1 MSSVFKHDVAA
12 CPYCGEVSTFDVDG
26 RIQLEPEVVD
36 FTDTDWERI
45 TSTREVDP
53 DTKEIIAIR
62 CRACAGLVILM
73 DTFGMTSTGE
83 EAPGVGVVER
93 RVIDPPGSARRLP
106 DEAPELMASFFQ
118 EAGVCEAVGALR
130 AAGGLY
136 RSAAEAM
143 LDSRVTGRDIPAKV
157 NQFVQWLEED
167 PNLAEVDPSLVE
179 ELKATFTD
187 ARLVGREALHHGVDY
202 SAQEIGELAELLCDA
217 AEAVFAQPAQR
228 QRRRQ
233 RQAQRIQAAE
243 LRQQARKAEKGKS

>member
-1 MSSVFKHDVAA
+1 MSSIFKNDVAA

-26 RIQLEPEVVD
+26 RIQLEPEFVD
-36 FTDTDWERI
+36 FTSTDWERI

-157 NQFVQWLEED
+157 NQFVQL
-167 PNLAEVDPSLVE
+167 PEVDPSLAG

>member
-1 MSSVFKHDVAA
+1 MSSVFKNDVAA

-45 TSTREVDP
+45 TSTRAVDP

-233 RQAQRIQAAE
+233 RQAQRIHAAE

>member
-1 MSSVFKHDVAA
+1 MSSIFKNDVAA

-26 RIQLEPEVVD
+26 RIQLEPEFVD
-36 FTDTDWERI
+36 FTSTDWERI
-45 TSTREVDP
+45 TSTRAVDP

-143 LDSRVTGRDIPAKV
+143 LDSRVTGRNIPAKV
-157 NQFVQWLEED
+157 NEFVQL
-167 PNLAEVDPSLVE
+167 PEVDPSLAE
-179 ELKATFTD
+179 ELEATFTD
-187 ARLVGREALHHGVDY
+187 ARLVGREAVHYGVDY

-228 QRRRQ
+228 KRRRQ

-243 LRQQARKAEKGKS
+243 LRQQARKAEQGKS

>member
-1 MSSVFKHDVAA
+1 MSSVFKNDVAA

-36 FTDTDWERI
+36 FTSTDWERI
-45 TSTREVDP
+45 TSTRAVDP

-157 NQFVQWLEED
+157 NQFVQL
-167 PNLAEVDPSLVE
+167 PEVDPSLAG

>member
-45 TSTREVDP
+45 TSTRVVDP

-157 NQFVQWLEED
+157 NQFVQL
-167 PNLAEVDPSLVE
+167 PEVDPSLAE

-187 ARLVGREALHHGVDY
+187 ARLVGRETLHHGVDY

-233 RQAQRIQAAE
+233 RQAQRIHAAE

>member
-1 MSSVFKHDVAA
+1 MSSIFKNDVAA

-26 RIQLEPEVVD
+26 RIQLEPEFVD
-36 FTDTDWERI
+36 FTSTDWERI

-106 DEAPELMASFFQ
+106 DEAPELMVSFFQ

-143 LDSRVTGRDIPAKV
+143 LDSKVEGRDIPAKV
-157 NQFVQWLEED
+157 KKFVQLQ
-167 PNLAEVDPSLVE
+167 EVDPSLAE
-179 ELKATFTD
+179 ELEATFTD

>member
-1 MSSVFKHDVAA
+1 MSSVFKNDVAA

-36 FTDTDWERI
+36 FTSTDWERI
-45 TSTREVDP
+45 TSTRAVDP

-157 NQFVQWLEED
+157 NQFVQL
-167 PNLAEVDPSLVE
+167 PEVDPSLAG

-202 SAQEIGELAELLCDA
+202 SAQEIGELAELLRDA

-228 QRRRQ
+228 ERRRQ
-233 RQAQRIQAAE
+233 RQAQRIHAAE

>member
-1 MSSVFKHDVAA
+1 VSSVFKNDVAA

-36 FTDTDWERI
+36 FTSTDWERI
-45 TSTREVDP
+45 TSTRAVDP

-157 NQFVQWLEED
+157 NQFVQL
-167 PNLAEVDPSLVE
+167 PEVDPSLAG

>member
-1 MSSVFKHDVAA
+1 MSSIFKNDVAA

-26 RIQLEPEVVD
+26 RIQLEPEFVD
-36 FTDTDWERI
+36 FTSTDWERI
-45 TSTREVDP
+45 TSTRAVDP

-143 LDSRVTGRDIPAKV
+143 LDSKVEGRDIPAKV
-157 NQFVQWLEED
+157 KKFVQLQ
-167 PNLAEVDPSLVE
+167 EVDPSLAE
-179 ELKATFTD
+179 ELEATFTD

>member
-1 MSSVFKHDVAA
+1 MSSIFKNDVAA

-26 RIQLEPEVVD
+26 RIQLEPEFVD
-36 FTDTDWERI
+36 FTSTDWERI
-45 TSTREVDP
+45 TSTRAVDP

-143 LDSRVTGRDIPAKV
+143 LDSKVEGRDIPAKV
-157 NQFVQWLEED
+157 KKFVQLQ
-167 PNLAEVDPSLVE
+167 EVDPSLAE
-179 ELKATFTD
+179 ELEATFTD

-228 QRRRQ
+228 QCRRQ

>member
-1 MSSVFKHDVAA
+1 MSSVFKNDVAA

-157 NQFVQWLEED
+157 NQFVQL
-167 PNLAEVDPSLVE
+167 PEVDPSLAG

-233 RQAQRIQAAE
+233 RQAQRIHAAE

>member
-1 MSSVFKHDVAA
+1 MSSVFKNDVAA

-45 TSTREVDP
+45 TSTRAVDP

-157 NQFVQWLEED
+157 NQFVQL
-167 PNLAEVDPSLVE
+167 PEVDPSLAG

>member
-1 MSSVFKHDVAA
+1 MSSIFKNDVAA

-26 RIQLEPEVVD
+26 RIQLEPEFVD
-36 FTDTDWERI
+36 FTSTDWERI

-157 NQFVQWLEED
+157 NQFVQL
-167 PNLAEVDPSLVE
+167 PEVDPSLAE

>member
-1 MSSVFKHDVAA
+1 MSSVFKNDVAA

-45 TSTREVDP
+45 TSTRAVDP

-157 NQFVQWLEED
+157 NQFVQL
-167 PNLAEVDPSLVE
+167 PEVDPSLVE

>member
-1 MSSVFKHDVAA
+1 MSSVFKNDVAA

-157 NQFVQWLEED
+157 NQFVQL
-167 PNLAEVDPSLVE
+167 PEVDPSLAE

>member
-1 MSSVFKHDVAA
+1 MSSVFKNDVAA

-36 FTDTDWERI
+36 FTSTDWERI
-45 TSTREVDP
+45 TSTRAVDP

-157 NQFVQWLEED
+157 NQFVQL
-167 PNLAEVDPSLVE
+167 PEVDPSLAG

-233 RQAQRIQAAE
+233 RQAQRIHAAE

>member
-1 MSSVFKHDVAA
+1 MSSIFKNDVVA

-26 RIQLEPEVVD
+26 RIQLEPEFVD
-36 FTDTDWERI
+36 FTSTDWERI

-106 DEAPELMASFFQ
+106 DEAPELMVSFFQ

-143 LDSRVTGRDIPAKV
+143 LDSKVEGRDIPAKV
-157 NQFVQWLEED
+157 KKFVQLQ
-167 PNLAEVDPSLVE
+167 EVDPSLAE
-179 ELKATFTD
+179 ELEATFTD

>member
-45 TSTREVDP
+45 TSTRAVDP

-157 NQFVQWLEED
+157 NQFVQL
-167 PNLAEVDPSLVE
+167 PEVDPSLAG

>member
-1 MSSVFKHDVAA
+1 MSSIFKNDVAA

-26 RIQLEPEVVD
+26 RIQLEPEFVD
-36 FTDTDWERI
+36 FTSTDWERI

-62 CRACAGLVILM
+62 CRACAGLVILR

-106 DEAPELMASFFQ
+106 DEAPELMVSFFQ

-143 LDSRVTGRDIPAKV
+143 LDSKVEGRDIPAKV
-157 NQFVQWLEED
+157 KKFVQLQ
-167 PNLAEVDPSLVE
+167 EVDPSLAE
-179 ELKATFTD
+179 ELEATFTD

-228 QRRRQ
+228 EGRRQ

>member
-1 MSSVFKHDVAA
+1 MSSIFKNDVAA

-26 RIQLEPEVVD
+26 RIQLEPEFVD
-36 FTDTDWERI
+36 FTSTDWERI
-45 TSTREVDP
+45 TSTRAVDP

-143 LDSRVTGRDIPAKV
+143 LDSKVEGRDIPAKV
-157 NQFVQWLEED
+157 KKFVQLT
-167 PNLAEVDPSLVE
+167 EVDPSLAE
-179 ELKATFTD
+179 ELEATFTD

-233 RQAQRIQAAE
+233 RQAQRIHAAE

>member
-1 MSSVFKHDVAA
+1 MSSVFKNDVAA

-45 TSTREVDP
+45 TSTRAVDP

-118 EAGVCEAVGALR
+118 EAGVCESVGALR

-157 NQFVQWLEED
+157 NQFVQL
-167 PNLAEVDPSLVE
+167 PEVDPSLAGGTQSDVHRR
-179 ELKATFTD
+179 ATGG
-187 ARLVGREALHHGVDY
+187 A
-202 SAQEIGELAELLCDA
+202 
-217 AEAVFAQPAQR
+217 
-228 QRRRQ
+228 
-233 RQAQRIQAAE
+233 
-243 LRQQARKAEKGKS
+243 

>member
-26 RIQLEPEVVD
+26 RIQLEPEFVD
-36 FTDTDWERI
+36 FTSTDWERI

-143 LDSRVTGRDIPAKV
+143 LDSKVEGRDIPAKV
-157 NQFVQWLEED
+157 KKFVQLQ
-167 PNLAEVDPSLVE
+167 EVDPSLAE
-179 ELKATFTD
+179 ELEATFTD

-233 RQAQRIQAAE
+233 RQAQRIHAAE

>member
-1 MSSVFKHDVAA
+1 MSSVFKNDVAA

-233 RQAQRIQAAE
+233 RQAQRIHAAE

>member
-26 RIQLEPEVVD
+26 RIQLEPEFVD
-36 FTDTDWERI
+36 FTSTDWERI
-45 TSTREVDP
+45 TSTRAVDP

-157 NQFVQWLEED
+157 NQFVQL
-167 PNLAEVDPSLVE
+167 PEVDPSLAG

>member
-1 MSSVFKHDVAA
+1 MSSVFKHDVAV

-157 NQFVQWLEED
+157 NQFVQL
-167 PNLAEVDPSLVE
+167 PEVDPSLAE

-233 RQAQRIQAAE
+233 RQAQRIHAAE

>member
-1 MSSVFKHDVAA
+1 MSSIFKNDVAA

-26 RIQLEPEVVD
+26 RIQLEPEFVD
-36 FTDTDWERI
+36 FTSTDWERI
-45 TSTREVDP
+45 TSTRAVDP

-143 LDSRVTGRDIPAKV
+143 LDSKVEGRDIPAKV
-157 NQFVQWLEED
+157 KKFVQL
-167 PNLAEVDPSLVE
+167 PEVDPSLAE
-179 ELKATFTD
+179 ELEATFTD

-228 QRRRQ
+228 QCRRQ

>member
-45 TSTREVDP
+45 TSTRAVDP

-157 NQFVQWLEED
+157 NQFVQL
-167 PNLAEVDPSLVE
+167 PEVDPSLAE

-202 SAQEIGELAELLCDA
+202 SAQEIGELAELLRDA

-228 QRRRQ
+228 ERRRQ
-233 RQAQRIQAAE
+233 RQAQRIHAAE

>member
-36 FTDTDWERI
+36 FTSTDWERI
-45 TSTREVDP
+45 TSTRAVDP

-157 NQFVQWLEED
+157 NQFVQL
-167 PNLAEVDPSLVE
+167 PEVDPSLAG

>member
-1 MSSVFKHDVAA
+1 MSSVFKNDVAA

-157 NQFVQWLEED
+157 NQFVQL
-167 PNLAEVDPSLVE
+167 PEVDPSLAE

-233 RQAQRIQAAE
+233 RQAQRIHAAE

>member
-1 MSSVFKHDVAA
+1 MSSIFKNDVAA

-26 RIQLEPEVVD
+26 RIQLEPEFVD
-36 FTDTDWERI
+36 FTSTDWERI
-45 TSTREVDP
+45 TSTRAVDP

-106 DEAPELMASFFQ
+106 DEAPELMVSFFQ

-143 LDSRVTGRDIPAKV
+143 LDSKVEGRDIPAKV
-157 NQFVQWLEED
+157 KKFVQL
-167 PNLAEVDPSLVE
+167 PEVDPSLAE
-179 ELKATFTD
+179 ELEATFTD

>member
-45 TSTREVDP
+45 TSTRAVDP

-157 NQFVQWLEED
+157 NQFVQL
-167 PNLAEVDPSLVE
+167 PEVDPSLAE

-202 SAQEIGELAELLCDA
+202 SAQEIGELAELLRDA

-233 RQAQRIQAAE
+233 RQEQRIQAAE